1 MPICPM
7 KKIGEERG
15 FKMTWYKYQFYVE
28 LQDADEAW
36 FIKRDLISGRE
47 VKFVNNHNGYVGDI
61 SNTYFLSNSDTNY
74 ILELDRY
81 LSEDFNSIQ
90 IRVFASERA
99 VVERE
104 MLRAR
109 SIVDNITRIR
119 RERIKR
125 AEEEAIAR

>member
-1 MPICPM
+1 
-7 KKIGEERG
+7 
-15 FKMTWYKYQFYVE
+15 MTWYKYQFYVE